1 LTASVYHATLRP
13 YGPCNEVLCESD
25 KTEIRKHI
33 TSVVYKRGCEP
44 KTFTGLFF
52 QNVPYFIRTRLCEV
66 TASRLNTN
74 RFGKVEWRLS
84 PFTKIYYLPSQQ

>member
-1 LTASVYHATLRP
+1 LTASVYYATLQP

-33 TSVVYKRGCEP
+33 TTVVYKRGCEP

-52 QNVPYFIRTRLCEV
+52 QNVPYFIQDTTLWGQRF
-66 TASRLNTN
+66 
-74 RFGKVEWRLS
+74 RFGEVEWRLS